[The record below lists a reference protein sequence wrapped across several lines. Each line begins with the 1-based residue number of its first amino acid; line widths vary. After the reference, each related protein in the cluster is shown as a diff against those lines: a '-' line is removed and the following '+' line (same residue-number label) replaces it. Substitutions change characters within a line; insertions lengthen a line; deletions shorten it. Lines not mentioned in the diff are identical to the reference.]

1 MSKRKTATGKQGEN
15 LFDYHHKS
23 VTRLHIP
30 PARREAWGE
39 EERRDAVIFGPQYGP
54 LTTRIVEEG
63 IRIAARRGFDDVVF
77 AAFSFDAQ
85 AQVTIQVVQDPAIK
99 LHV

>member
-1 MSKRKTATGKQGEN
+1 M
-15 LFDYHHKS
+15 
-23 VTRLHIP
+23 
-30 PARREAWGE
+30 
-39 EERRDAVIFGPQYGP
+39 IFGPQYGP

-77 AAFSFDAQ
+77 AAFNFDVQ
-85 AQVTIQVVQDPAIK
+85 AQVTIQELQDPAIK